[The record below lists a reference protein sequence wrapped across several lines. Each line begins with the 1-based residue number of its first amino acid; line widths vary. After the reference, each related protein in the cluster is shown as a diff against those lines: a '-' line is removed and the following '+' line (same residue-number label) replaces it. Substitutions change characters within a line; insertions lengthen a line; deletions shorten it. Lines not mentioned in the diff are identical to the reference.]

1 MPRTARTAADP
12 GLPNVTRR
20 GLLAVA
26 PAFSLAAVPAL
37 ASEPE
42 TEVMRMFRDWLE
54 ASNVF
59 DNLPAHMS
67 DEEAA
72 PFHARSTGLADRIVH
87 LQSASAEDLLLKLA
101 AHTYFFAHDLSDCP
115 GDAALL
121 SELEQ
126 VVRELV
132 PESAGAMARFR
143 SGEA

>member
-1 MPRTARTAADP
+1 MPTTARTAADP
-12 GLPNVTRR
+12 GLPDLTRR
-20 GLLAVA
+20 RLLAAA
-26 PAFSLAAVPAL
+26 PALGLAAAPVL

-59 DNLPAHMS
+59 DNLPLSMS
-67 DEEAA
+67 DDETA
-72 PFHARSTGLADRIVH
+72 PFFARTTGLADRIVH

-101 AHTYFFAHDLSDCP
+101 AHTYFFEHDLSGCP
-115 GDAALL
+115 GEAALL
-121 SELEQ
+121 AELEQ

-132 PESAGAMARFR
+132 PESADAVARFR